1 LDFWEIA
8 IGITLITVCAELPS
22 STGINP
28 KSTIR
33 KEAIIMAGSF
43 LVRLPKGM
51 DLLEAI
57 AAEFR
62 KRSIN
67 KAAFSLV
74 GAVERAVVAFYDL
87 KSKEYRNRTF
97 EGDYEILACIGN
109 VSQKDGEIFVHAH
122 IALSGEDYAAL
133 GGHLMPGT
141 VIFAAELY
149 GNPVPGD
156 SPVREFDEATGLYLW
171 GGTLSEKASE

>member
-1 LDFWEIA
+1 
-8 IGITLITVCAELPS
+8 V
-22 STGINP
+22 

-33 KEAIIMAGSF
+33 KEAIVMADSF
-43 LVRLPKGM
+43 LVRLSKGM

-62 KRSIN
+62 KRSIS

-74 GAVERAVVAFYDL
+74 GAVESAVVGFYDL
-87 KSKEYRNRTF
+87 KAKEYRNRTF
-97 EGDYEILACIGN
+97 EGDYEISACIGN
-109 VSQKDGEIFVHAH
+109 VSLKDGEIFVHAH
-122 IALSGEDYAAL
+122 ITLSGEDYVAF

-156 SPVREFDEATGLYLW
+156 PPARQFDEATGLYLW
-171 GGTLSEKASE
+171 GGTLSEPRGQDS